1 MTNKEVY
8 KIWAPFGKKWVDWVR
23 PVPFIPIN
31 NKTETY
37 QPSLYNLDIMFPSLS
52 DLNKNETSTAII
64 VDFPN
69 NKSVEVGLLL
79 AKHYGYRPIPIHN
92 GVLEQEGARATTD
105 NRSIASALLW
115 GATILSKE
123 IEIKDDA
130 PPVFL
135 TDTNRLQRYRI
146 DDSIFDNSWD
156 VYHQDLPSEDYF
168 LQNGIT
174 KIVVIG
180 NSLSKDLK
188 KIFKDYPHKKLQIY
202 FTDGYTK
209 LKCIRKGK

>member
-37 QPSLYNLDIMFPSLS
+37 QPSLYNLDIMFPSLN
-52 DLNKNETSTAII
+52 DLNKNDSSTAII

-79 AKHYGYRPIPIHN
+79 AKHYGYRPVPIHN
-92 GVLEQEGARATTD
+92 GVLEQDGARATTD

-180 NSLSKDLK
+180 NSL
-188 KIFKDYPHKKLQIY
+188 
-202 FTDGYTK
+202 
-209 LKCIRKGK
+209 